1 MRRGV
6 DMYYY
11 FTFSMCMTQSI
22 HQCFFFFWC
31 LIHFQY
37 VHESAM
43 NNEVFLLIIVN
54 SLSVCA

>member
-11 FTFSMCMTQSI
+11 FTFSMCMSQSI
-22 HQCFFFFWC
+22 SGVVVFWC
-31 LIHFQY
+31 LIHFQH

-43 NNEVFLLIIVN
+43 NNEVFLLIIVH
-54 SLSVCA
+54 SPSVCA